1 MFLKSLARW
10 SATLGLAGS
19 ALLGTVLGAEL
30 PVWALTEQ
38 EIQERLQ
45 SIPVFTL
52 TDAQGSPLVATEG
65 DDSVAGAFISLEDA
79 EAFLNNL
86 QQRNPDIGGQ
96 VRVVPVALSDIY
108 QFNNDSA
115 EQNEDVTFAY
125 VPMDEQVQRA
135 QSILQEDNPSANV
148 ENFRGVPL
156 FIPRS
161 AEQEG
166 YLTIEVEGERFVPFF
181 FEEEHLKQQVGDMP
195 VDIEVVTLEGVI
207 QAFEAD
213 DSEADE
219 FLKQILLVPSRE
231 SLQFLQSTSQ

>member
-10 SATLGLAGS
+10 SATVGLAGS

-30 PVWALTEQ
+30 PVWALTEE
-38 EIQERLQ
+38 EIQQRLQ

-52 TDAQGSPLVATEG
+52 TDSQGSPLVATEG
-65 DDSVAGAFISLEDA
+65 DDSVAGAFISREDA

-86 QQRNPDIGGQ
+86 KQQNPDIGGQ
-96 VRVVPVALSDIY
+96 VQVVPVALSDIY
-108 QFNNDSA
+108 QFNSDSTA
-115 EQNEDVTFAY
+115 QNEDVTFAY
-125 VPMDEQVQRA
+125 VPMAEQVQRA
-135 QSILQEDNPSANV
+135 RSILQEDNPSANV

-166 YLTIEVEGERFVPFF
+166 YLTIEIDGERFVPFF
-181 FEEEHLKQQVGDMP
+181 FEEEHLKQQVGDLP

-207 QAFEAD
+207 QAFQAD
-213 DSEADE
+213 DSDADE
-219 FLKQILLVPSRE
+219 FLKQVLLVPSRE
-231 SLQFLQSTSQ
+231 SLQFLQSVSQ